1 MDHDKTIYEL
11 QAEVCKTIAS
21 AKRLEIINALKEGE
35 KSVGELVEIL
45 GAPKANVSQH
55 LAVMRHKGI
64 LKTRREGLNR
74 FYSISNEKVVMACTL
89 MREVLAEQMKENGRL
104 LKSIEK

>member
-1 MDHDKTIYEL
+1 MVKKDRTIYEL

-21 AKRLEIINALKEGE
+21 PKRLEILNALKSGE

-45 GAPKANVSQH
+45 GIPKANVSQH

-64 LKTRREGLNR
+64 LRSRRMGLNI
-74 FYSISNEKVVMACTL
+74 FYSISNPKVVQACTL
-89 MREVLAEQMKENGRL
+89 MKEVLTEQMRESGKI
-104 LKSIEK
+104 LKSIE